1 MKKIKI
7 NNEAT
12 YLFAIALIAFSVA
25 LIASTDLGVSMV
37 VAPAYILSLKF
48 PFLTFGQW
56 EYVLQGLMFIAFCI
70 IKRKVKLVY
79 FTSFLNCVV
88 YGAVLD
94 LFRTVI
100 PFLNPKVTAPGSYA
114 LPLRIALL
122 GVGMVLTSFAV
133 ALFFKA
139 YLYPQVYDFF
149 VKGVSAHFGIDRG
162 KFKIC
167 YDMSSLTLSIVLSL
181 VLFGG
186 FNGIGIGTIV
196 MASFNGLI
204 IGFFDKTLDKYVEF
218 TPAFKKLAKVYDL
231 EDK

>member
-1 MKKIKI
+1 M
-7 NNEAT
+7 
-12 YLFAIALIAFSVA
+12 
-25 LIASTDLGVSMV
+25 
-37 VAPAYILSLKF
+37 
-48 PFLTFGQW
+48 
-56 EYVLQGLMFIAFCI
+56 
-70 IKRKVKLVY
+70 
-79 FTSFLNCVV
+79 
-88 YGAVLD
+88 
-94 LFRTVI
+94 
-100 PFLNPKVTAPGSYA
+100 
-114 LPLRIALL
+114 
-122 GVGMVLTSFAV
+122 

-167 YDMSSLTLSIVLSL
+167 YDMSSLALSIVLSL

-218 TPAFKKLAKVYDL
+218 TPAFKKLAKTFDL